1 MLAGAALI
9 FFAVSGMWM
18 YVDMF
23 RRRLAQGRKD
33 AFWK

>member
-1 MLAGAALI
+1 MGVALL

-23 RRRLAQGRKD
+23 RKRTRIGRKGL
-33 AFWK
+33 FWK